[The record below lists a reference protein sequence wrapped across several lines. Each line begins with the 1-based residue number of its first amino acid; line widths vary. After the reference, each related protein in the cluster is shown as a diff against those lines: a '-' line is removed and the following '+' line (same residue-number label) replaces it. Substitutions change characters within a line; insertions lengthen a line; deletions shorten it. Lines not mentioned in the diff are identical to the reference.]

1 MASATSD
8 LRLPSQLQD
17 ITTPWSHTKL
27 YCLTTDTHVCKQLAQ
42 NGRGSNPRPMTLSRT
57 SNAPTITPV
66 HTTHDNKI
74 KHMVWVKK
82 SQVSLAIFT
91 QWQKFY
97 TPIGCS
103 YLCKMTTFYSVISW
117 LRQRYAIFKYNHLVS
132 FYTFLEKR
140 EKLQYDYK
148 GMTDL
153 MWNAFLSARQCK
165 ILIEKID
172 KNTRWK
178 WLASWKSWK
187 CALIMTQ
194 NRSGIF
200 FTQRSFSETPAM
212 KDYVKSTSI
221 YPRIRATRDLH
232 MRMQWHHFRREEWYG
247 GWWECTTNER
257 PRNRWYNSASM

>member
-1 MASATSD
+1 MASVTSD

-97 TPIGCS
+97 TPIVCS

-117 LRQRYAIFKYNHLVS
+117 LRQRYAIFKCNHLVS

-165 ILIEKID
+165 ILIEKNWQKYKMEMAGIL
-172 KNTRWK
+172 KIVK
-178 WLASWKSWK
+178 
-187 CALIMTQ
+187 M
-194 NRSGIF
+194 RSHYDAEQVRNIF
-200 FTQRSFSETPAM
+200 HTAEFFR
-212 KDYVKSTSI
+212 DTS
-221 YPRIRATRDLH
+221 
-232 MRMQWHHFRREEWYG
+232 
-247 GWWECTTNER
+247 NEGLR
-257 PRNRWYNSASM
+257 